1 MTKKDKEV
9 KGDVE
14 KPIVKKKEISKP
26 EPKVKEPYWKSRGK

>member
-14 KPIVKKKEISKP
+14 KPIVKKEISKP